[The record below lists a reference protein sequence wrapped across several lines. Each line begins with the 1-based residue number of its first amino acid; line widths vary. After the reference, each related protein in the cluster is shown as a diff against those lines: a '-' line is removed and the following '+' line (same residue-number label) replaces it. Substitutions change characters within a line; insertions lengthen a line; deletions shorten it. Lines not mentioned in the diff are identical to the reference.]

1 MYTSPMPLLRQALKE
16 QYHAGF
22 AMLAQCVLK
31 CPDDLWTSGV
41 HPRTFWRIAFHAAYF
56 THLYLGQSE
65 DAYQPWPER
74 PEGCLQLW
82 QKPWDLEPYELPEG
96 FEPYTKEQILD
107 YIAYIGSLVD
117 PTVETL
123 DLDAEETGIP
133 WYKGMGKLSHQ
144 LLNLRHLQGHVGQ
157 LSELLMARGI
167 DIDWVSKIRAR

>member
-41 HPRTFWRIAFHAAYF
+41 HPRTFWRIAFHAGYF